1 MPEVSG
7 MGFETEQRMIRTSPS
22 FVRVVADF
30 GSFDQLA
37 IKGENGR
44 IEIEKKAGA
53 RFGEIEHLE
62 S

>member
-1 MPEVSG
+1 M
-7 MGFETEQRMIRTSPS
+7 
-22 FVRVVADF
+22 RVVADF

-53 RFGEIEHLE
+53 RFGKIEYLE
-62 S
+62 L